1 MPLNRPPL
9 ALGQGARGV
18 QDARRWVAELC
29 TEIGRPE
36 LVECA
41 QLGVS
46 ELVTNALIHART
58 ACAIRAVLD
67 GSALTVTVRDG
78 GSPGAASTVPLDD
91 PLRVHGR
98 GLQLVDSLVTRW
110 RSQRDSVG
118 TTVWF
123 VLES

>member
-46 ELVTNALIHART
+46 EYEVAEEAQIQT
-58 ACAIRAVLD
+58 
-67 GSALTVTVRDG
+67 
-78 GSPGAASTVPLDD
+78 
-91 PLRVHGR
+91 PLRCLAEQFSERRQVMFMADNTQQIIDFQHCC
-98 GLQLVDSLVTRW
+98 W
-110 RSQRDSVG
+110 AK
-118 TTVWF
+118 
-123 VLES
+123 